1 MIDITQPTMILL
13 KDGQE
18 ISRHRSAVEAMEKA
32 SKSGPGTYTLVRPD
46 ATIEISGDV
55 VEPTPEPEPEPTP
68 EPVEFPAT
76 LLNGGAGAYFD
87 LADLSTLYQDR
98 AGTIPVTGI
107 GSPVGF
113 VKDKSGNGNHAVAP
127 TDAAR
132 PVFSEYVCPN
142 SGDIKRGLLFDGV
155 DDVLATPK
163 ITLGDEATLA
173 VGGYSPSKTGTG
185 SPPAETFAA
194 FWNNPDGHLW
204 WFMGRDSSTPQFC
217 SAGAGFVLTYN
228 RPDDGAP
235 ETEPVSL
242 VGRCSISKDVSKATR
257 NGVTAVLEQE
267 MGRGPLGA
275 ENLYIGHRKEYAYL
289 SGYVTDV
296 LLADRF
302 LTEQETGELD
312 AFLQAKTGAEM
323 PVEPAPE
330 PEPIPEPEPEP
341 EPTPPPVVE
350 PGTYPRP
357 KMIQG
362 QDVWSDPD
370 AHYGPW
376 QEEVHFPT
384 FEYLGKFGFPDND
397 MVSDSG
403 KTVNFTRGG
412 FSVGGIDPVS
422 GRQIIW
428 VTTHQNESRGYMAFA
443 IPDVSGGAHAGK
455 ANQISPYMN
464 CGGGTGKQWVAFD
477 VFYDN
482 GRVVVTTGNWY
493 DAAKEHQDFLHTT
506 DIDLET
512 WKRSNVRGWCN
523 VPGGFKKCG
532 YIGKTPEHLE
542 DVVGPYYMTGATNMS
557 IITQYS
563 PGSSLS
569 GWDGVIPDA
578 GSTVQGLKTFFEYNL
593 DTQWGEHANGRYT
606 WPNETMTPNK
616 PWTMLA
622 GRLTYKYKGFFYGD
636 HFWQIGSTVGSTWGQ
651 WYGHNGRFKG
661 VHSGHPDELGNEA
674 NPAVHRYSRAGDVR
688 SAYWGTPLYDNG
700 KGALDAKPRGNA
712 QPSEWG
718 YLESVLPGP
727 KLYEVK
733 GVHFDNE
740 SGRLYLL
747 QGGAPEIHVYK
758 VKEAA

>member
-1 MIDITQPTMILL
+1 MIDITQPTMILMR
-13 KDGQE
+13 DGE
-18 ISRHRSAVEAMEKA
+18 VVSRHRSAVEAMEKA

-46 ATIEISGDV
+46 AKIEISGDV
-55 VEPTPEPEPEPTP
+55 VQPTPEPEPTP

-87 LADLSTLYQDR
+87 LSDLSTLYQDR
-98 AGTIPVTGI
+98 AGTIHVTGT

-142 SGDIKRGLLFDGV
+142 SGEIKRGLLFDGV
-155 DDVLATPK
+155 DDVLATPA

-185 SPPAETFAA
+185 WPPAETFAA
-194 FWNNPDGHLW
+194 FWNNPNGHLW

-302 LTEQETGELD
+302 MTEQETGELD

-323 PVEPAPE
+323 PVEPT
-330 PEPIPEPEPEP
+330 PEP

-362 QDVWSDPD
+362 QGVWSDPE

-376 QEEVHFPT
+376 QPDIEGGSAYFPKMK
-384 FEYLGKFGFPDND
+384 YLGKFKFPNKDT
-397 MVSDSG
+397 VGTTG
-403 KTVNFTRGG
+403 KTVQFNRGG
-412 FSVGGIDPVS
+412 FCVGGTDLVS
-422 GRQIIW
+422 GKKIIW
-428 VTTHQNESRGYMAFA
+428 MTTHQSQGRGYMAFA
-443 IPDVSGGAHAGK
+443 IPDVSESSTPTAK
-455 ANQISPYMN
+455 QISPYMD
-464 CGGGTGKQWVAFD
+464 CWGGTGKQWVTFD
-477 VFYDN
+477 VFYDS
-482 GRVVVTTGNWY
+482 GRVVVTAGNWY
-493 DAAKEHQDFLHTT
+493 DAAKEHRDFLYTT

-512 WKRSNVRGWCN
+512 WKRSNNLGWCN

-557 IITQYS
+557 IVSQFS

-569 GWDGVIPDA
+569 GWDGVIPDE
-578 GSTVQGLKTFFEYNL
+578 GGTVQGLKTFYQYDL
-593 DTQWGEHANGRYT
+593 DTQWGEHQNGRYT
-606 WPNETMTPNK
+606 WPDETMTPNK

-622 GRLTYKYKGFFYGD
+622 GRLTSKYRGFFYGN
-636 HFWQIGSTVGSTWGQ
+636 HFWQIGSTVGAKWGQ
-651 WYGHNGRFKG
+651 WYGHNGHFKG

-674 NPAVHRYSRAGDVR
+674 NPAKRRNTSAGDI
-688 SAYWGTPLYDNG
+688 SPAYWGTPLYDNG
-700 KGALDAKPRGNA
+700 KGALDASPIGNA

-718 YLESVLPGP
+718 YLDSVLPGP
-727 KLYEVK
+727 KFWEPKGVDFDYQDNRLYILQGNGDPHVYVYEV
-733 GVHFDNE
+733 
-740 SGRLYLL
+740 
-747 QGGAPEIHVYK
+747 I
-758 VKEAA
+758 